1 MSTPAA
7 ADAGPAAIHA
17 PTDDELL
24 LAQRRAAMRRSQK
37 GGVTPDARA
46 LALLQES
53 LVRGRWR
60 DHHLNALAAD
70 GRTAGWLGG
79 LIECTRNAYE
89 QREQALP
96 LAPKARR
103 ACRRP
108 TTR

>member
-46 LALLQES
+46 LALLQEVAAPA
-53 LVRGRWR
+53 LE

-79 LIECTRNAYE
+79 LIECTRNAHE
-89 QREQALP
+89 QREQALT
-96 LAPKARR
+96 LAEGAGRR
-103 ACRRP
+103 AQKAQAA
-108 TTR
+108 T